1 MGTGVKALPSLKASP
16 PPMASASQAAP
27 ASANARTL
35 PTTGMRG
42 GLGRTLLTSFLA
54 LTIMPFALIGW
65 YVVAQNRSNLQIEA
79 ANKLQLIA
87 TLKAENLESWLL
99 DRAVLFRSVVESVSE
114 TAAAPGDAASES
126 ESAFWTSVQ
135 RKIPELHGAI
145 WLQGPSQRVWGECA
159 LPEPQG
165 LLPCNQPFSDSD
177 MVSGSDM
184 ARASLPIVIPQDV
197 ETLVLCFDPVVLMQ
211 GLQRDLMVGETG
223 QVYLVREG
231 RIWLTGNSRG
241 SSSAL
246 PNGACVPLADQTLSS
261 AWYSNAAA
269 VPVVGAYFPLSGME
283 IGVLVEQEQ
292 GEVLAST
299 DLIAATL
306 IGGLLSV
313 ALLTTV
319 ISAFVIRQITRP
331 VIRLTESALEM
342 AEGNMEQHVTVVSRD
357 EIGILTYVFN
367 QMASEL
373 KSLYEDLEAKVV
385 ARTQLLQKA
394 NYQIQRRAIQLE
406 ASLEVSQA
414 ITSIRDPEALLGRVA
429 DRIRDRFSYVSVAV
443 YLVDPGGAEARL
455 HAASPESAIWPTV
468 VHTGD
473 GTVMER
479 ALRKGSSQIIN
490 EMLDEDGPE
499 WYRRILSHVGT
510 PLRMERRVLGV
521 LAVRSAE
528 HEGLQV
534 DDVKVLEHLANQVA
548 IALENARAYERER
561 QAAQQFEDNE
571 AFKARFLAN
580 MSQELRG
587 PLNSILGFSRLM
599 LKGFDGP
606 LSVEQAADVQR
617 IHVNSQHL
625 LDLIN
630 DILAISEI
638 QAGLLDLKSQV
649 VDLRDILTSV
659 LPTSSALIR
668 GKDVQFSQD
677 IAPNLG
683 LVRGD
688 SDRIRQV
695 LVHLLTNAAKFTERG
710 EIVIRAW
717 SDDEMAFVSVR
728 DTGVGIDPKD
738 RERVF
743 AGFEKVCSPVQE
755 SETCVDA
762 VDILSV
768 RGAGLGLALCK
779 EFVELHGGQIWLDSE
794 VGKGSTF
801 TFSIPLASA

>member
-1 MGTGVKALPSLKASP
+1 MGTGVRALSPLQAP
-16 PPMASASQAAP
+16 PPSMASASQAAA
-27 ASANARTL
+27 ASANTRTL

-79 ANKLQLIA
+79 TNKLQLIA

-99 DRAVLFRSVVESVSE
+99 DRAVLFRSVAESVSE
-114 TAAAPGDAASES
+114 MAALSED
-126 ESAFWTSVQ
+126 EGALWTSVQ
-135 RKIPELHGAI
+135 GKIPELHGAV
-145 WLQGPSQRVWGECA
+145 WSHRATQRVWGDCA
-159 LPEPQG
+159 LPEPHVT
-165 LLPCNQPFSDSD
+165 LSCDQPL
-177 MVSGSDM
+177 SGSNI
-184 ARASLPIVIPQDV
+184 AAGSATGAAYVPIVFSQDA

-211 GLQRDLMVGETG
+211 NLQRDLMVGNTG
-223 QVYLVREG
+223 QVYLVRDG
-231 RIWLTGNSRG
+231 SIRLTGYSRG
-241 SSSAL
+241 VSSAL
-246 PNGACVPLADQTLSS
+246 PVGACVPLAGQTPSS
-261 AWYSNAAA
+261 AWYSNAASI
-269 VPVVGAYFPLSGME
+269 PVVGAFFPLLGMDV
-283 IGVLVEQEQ
+283 GVLVEQEQ
-292 GEVLAST
+292 SEILAST
-299 DLIAATL
+299 DLIAATF

-331 VIRLTESALEM
+331 VIRLTESALEV
-342 AEGNMEQHVTVVSRD
+342 AEGNMEQHVPVVSRD

-414 ITSIRDPEALLGRVA
+414 VTSIRDPKALLERVA
-429 DRIRDRFSYVSVAV
+429 ERIRDRFSYVSVAV
-443 YLVDPGGAEARL
+443 YLVNPGGAEARL
-455 HAASPESAIWPTV
+455 HAASPESASWPEV
-468 VHTGD
+468 VYTGD
-473 GTVMER
+473 GTVMGR
-479 ALRKGSSQIIN
+479 VLRKGSSQIIN
-490 EMLDEDGPE
+490 ELLDEDGPE
-499 WYRRILSHVGT
+499 WYRRILSHVGV
-510 PLRMERRVLGV
+510 PMHMERRALGV

-548 IALENARAYERER
+548 IALVNARAYERER
-561 QAAQQFEDNE
+561 QAAQQLEDNE

-606 LSVEQAADVQR
+606 LSEEQAADVQR
-617 IHVNSQHL
+617 IHGNSEHL

-638 QAGLLDLKSQV
+638 QAGTLDLISHAVNLQDV
-649 VDLRDILTSV
+649 LTSV
-659 LPTSSALIR
+659 LPTASALIR
-668 GKDVQFSQD
+668 GKDVQLTQD
-677 IAPNLG
+677 IAPNLA

-688 SDRIRQV
+688 PDRIRQV
-695 LVHLLTNAAKFTERG
+695 FIHLLTNAAKFTERG
-710 EIVIRAW
+710 EIAIRLW
-717 SDDEMAFVSVR
+717 SDDEMAYVSVR
-728 DTGVGIDPKD
+728 DTGVGVDSKD
-738 RERVF
+738 HERIF
-743 AGFEKVCSPVQE
+743 AGFEKVCPPVQE
-755 SETCVDA
+755 PGSYADESA
-762 VDILSV
+762 QILPLS
-768 RGAGLGLALCK
+768 GAGVGLALCK

-794 VGKGSTF
+794 LGKGSTF
-801 TFSIPLASA
+801 TFSIPIASA

>member
-1 MGTGVKALPSLKASP
+1 
-16 PPMASASQAAP
+16 MASASQAAT
-27 ASANARTL
+27 ASANTRTL

-99 DRAVLFRSVVESVSE
+99 DRAVLFRSVAESVSE
-114 TAAAPGDAASES
+114 SAGVGYNALSED
-126 ESAFWTSVQ
+126 EGALWTSVQ
-135 RKIPELHGAI
+135 GKIPELHGAG
-145 WLQGPSQRVWGECA
+145 WSHGATQRVWGECA
-159 LPEPQG
+159 LPEPHVT
-165 LLPCNQPFSDSD
+165 LSCDQPL
-177 MVSGSDM
+177 SGSSI
-184 ARASLPIVIPQDV
+184 AAGAATGAAYVPIVFSQDA
-197 ETLVLCFDPVVLMQ
+197 ETLVLCFDPVALMQ
-211 GLQRDLMVGETG
+211 NLQRDLMVGDTG
-223 QVYLVREG
+223 QVYLVRDG
-231 RIWLTGNSRG
+231 SIRLTGYSRG
-241 SSSAL
+241 GSSAL
-246 PNGACVPLADQTLSS
+246 PVGACVPLVGQTPSS
-261 AWYSNAAA
+261 AWYSNATSI
-269 VPVVGAYFPLSGME
+269 PVVGAFSPLLGMDV
-283 IGVLVEQEQ
+283 GVLVEQEQ
-292 GEVLAST
+292 SEILAST
-299 DLIAATL
+299 DLIAATF

-331 VIRLTESALEM
+331 VIRLTESALEV
-342 AEGNMEQHVTVVSRD
+342 AEGNMEQHVPVVSRD

-414 ITSIRDPEALLGRVA
+414 VTSIRDPKALLERVA
-429 DRIRDRFSYVSVAV
+429 ERIRDRFSYVSVAV
-443 YLVDPGGAEARL
+443 YLVNPGGAEARL
-455 HAASPESAIWPTV
+455 HAASSESASWPEV
-468 VHTGD
+468 VVTGD
-473 GTVMER
+473 GTVMGR
-479 ALRKGSSQIIN
+479 VLRKGSSQIIN
-490 EMLDEDGPE
+490 ELLDEDGPE
-499 WYRRILSHVGT
+499 WYRRILSHVGV
-510 PLRMERRVLGV
+510 PMHMERRALGV

-548 IALENARAYERER
+548 IALVNARAYERER
-561 QAAQQFEDNE
+561 QAAQQLEDNE

-599 LKGFDGP
+599 LKGFDGT
-606 LSVEQAADVQR
+606 LSEEQAADIQR
-617 IHVNSQHL
+617 IHGNSEHL

-638 QAGLLDLKSQV
+638 QAGLLDLKSHAVNLQDV
-649 VDLRDILTSV
+649 LTSV
-659 LPTSSALIR
+659 LPTASALIR
-668 GKDVQFSQD
+668 GKDVQLTQD
-677 IAPNLG
+677 IAPNLA

-688 SDRIRQV
+688 PDRIRQV
-695 LVHLLTNAAKFTERG
+695 FIHLLTNAAKFTERG
-710 EIVIRAW
+710 EIAIRLW
-717 SDDEMAFVSVR
+717 SDDEMAYVSVR
-728 DTGVGIDPKD
+728 DTGVGIDAKD
-738 RERVF
+738 RERIF
-743 AGFEKVCSPVQE
+743 AGFEKVCPPVQE
-755 SETCVDA
+755 SGNCADDSAE
-762 VDILSV
+762 ILPPS
-768 RGAGLGLALCK
+768 GAGLGLALCK

-794 VGKGSTF
+794 LGKGSTF
-801 TFSIPLASA
+801 TFSIPIASA